1 MGNTSA
7 QAFLGHRKFA
17 QMRHLCGDIC
27 EDAFGSDIYATKARA
42 WGRTVDGE
50 VHGGLVAG
58 HILLQL
64 RSVVAA
70 VVRLYGPR
78 AGAEDG
84 VETAVVVGQGA
95 GVANA
100 GGGAVVPP
108 LRFKGF

>member
-1 MGNTSA
+1 MG
-7 QAFLGHRKFA
+7 
-17 QMRHLCGDIC
+17 
-27 EDAFGSDIYATKARA
+27 
-42 WGRTVDGE
+42 WGWTVDGE

-70 VVRLYGPR
+70 VVRLHRPR
-78 AGAEDG
+78 AGAEDD
-84 VETAVVVGQGA
+84 VEPAVVVGQGA

-108 LRFKGF
+108 LRFNGF

>member
-1 MGNTSA
+1 M
-7 QAFLGHRKFA
+7 
-17 QMRHLCGDIC
+17 
-27 EDAFGSDIYATKARA
+27 
-42 WGRTVDGE
+42 DGE

-70 VVRLYGPR
+70 VVRLHRPR
-78 AGAEDG
+78 AGAEDD
-84 VETAVVVGQGA
+84 VEPTVVVGQGA

-108 LRFKGF
+108 FRFKGF